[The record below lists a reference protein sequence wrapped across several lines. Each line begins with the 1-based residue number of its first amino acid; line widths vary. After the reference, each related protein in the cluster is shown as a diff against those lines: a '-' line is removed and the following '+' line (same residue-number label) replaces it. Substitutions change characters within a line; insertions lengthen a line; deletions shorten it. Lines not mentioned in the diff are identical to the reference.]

1 MKLIK
6 AIEMSDLINDIK
18 KRIKEKKIKNQKNI
32 SGKLLNLPRSQF
44 LDRFV
49 RLMLG

>member
-6 AIEMSDLINDIK
+6 AIEMSDLIIDIK
-18 KRIKEKKIKNQKNI
+18 QRIKEKNKKQKNI

>member
-1 MKLIK
+1 
-6 AIEMSDLINDIK
+6 MSDLIIYIK
-18 KRIKEKKIKNQKNI
+18 QTIKEKKNKKQKNI